1 MLLNSFKLGGFK
13 VFGATTELNMEAGN
27 GKVKHLSEN
36 IIEDKVAGDVYRNL
50 KSSIIYGGNN
60 TGKSSLLDGLMIMRT
75 IFFNGNLENFPFDV
89 YKNFCYEYDD
99 SMNFEITIREK
110 NSFLTYGIEFSDE
123 DNIGEYLFENETL
136 LFSRNID
143 GSFEGLLLEDDSF
156 KTRIYELPS
165 DKLIVRYFLEY
176 TKPSENL
183 KSFLKIDSFFRKI
196 LYVNNGD
203 SNINMNLYKKF
214 SEDKMKMS
222 ILNNLIAQ
230 TNIYLKSREIVS
242 EDILMNDE
250 TFRTVLKLKDD
261 EEFKANMGTKE
272 SIESFFELLKLAS
285 VYEGRGGKKVY
296 KPSLLFDSV
305 GTKKF
310 INLAIHII
318 EALTSDKILLID
330 EFDSSIHYKL
340 TRALSILMNSEAN
353 QKAQFIMTTHDVKL
367 LSQKLF
373 RKDQINF
380 IVRDSNG
387 VEIVSLDE
395 FKANSETDI
404 RSTSNFE
411 NMYVQERIVELP
423 ETNVYDVIRK
433 IYEYDSKQE
442 NYS

>member
-1 MLLNSFKLGGFK
+1 
-13 VFGATTELNMEAGN
+13 
-27 GKVKHLSEN
+27 
-36 IIEDKVAGDVYRNL
+36 
-50 KSSIIYGGNN
+50 
-60 TGKSSLLDGLMIMRT
+60 
-75 IFFNGNLENFPFDV
+75 
-89 YKNFCYEYDD
+89 
-99 SMNFEITIREK
+99 
-110 NSFLTYGIEFSDE
+110 
-123 DNIGEYLFENETL
+123 
-136 LFSRNID
+136 
-143 GSFEGLLLEDDSF
+143 
-156 KTRIYELPS
+156 
-165 DKLIVRYFLEY
+165 
-176 TKPSENL
+176 
-183 KSFLKIDSFFRKI
+183 
-196 LYVNNGD
+196 
-203 SNINMNLYKKF
+203 MNLYKKF

-242 EDILMNDE
+242 EDILINDE

-261 EEFKANMGTKE
+261 EEYKANMGTKE
-272 SIESFFELLKLAS
+272 SIEAFFELLKLAS
-285 VYEGRGGKKVY
+285 VYEGKGGKKVY

-318 EALTSDKILLID
+318 EALTSDKMLLID